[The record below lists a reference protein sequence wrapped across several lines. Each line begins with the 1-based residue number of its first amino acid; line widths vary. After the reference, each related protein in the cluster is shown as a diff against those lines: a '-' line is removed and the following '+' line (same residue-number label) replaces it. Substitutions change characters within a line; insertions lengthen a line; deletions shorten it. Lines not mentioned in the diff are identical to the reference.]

1 VVLRSVVCRSVLLL
15 RNYVVVVGGWV
26 EFWWAHKRPWVMDL
40 SLLGGSVGVVAF
52 ENVMVVFT
60 AFVVSW
66 VVSSAQGTFRRR
78 VFLLDTI

>member
-1 VVLRSVVCRSVLLL
+1 VSVGIGFGLT
-15 RNYVVVVGGWV
+15 GGWGWGV
-26 EFWWAHKRPWVMDL
+26 
-40 SLLGGSVGVVAF
+40 SVGVVSF
-52 ENVMVVFT
+52 YNVMVVFT